1 VFDHASS
8 TKLVHWNQSVDCCSW
23 EGVTCNE
30 GRVIGLDL
38 TNESISGG
46 FDSSS
51 SLFSL
56 QYLQHLDLACNNFS
70 DQIPSQFDRLT
81 NLSYLNLSNACFTGQ
96 IPIAISH
103 LTRLVTLDLFTGGM
117 DCYRFDSL
125 KLENPNL
132 NMLVQNLSELTKLYL
147 DGVNISAQGSEW
159 GTALSSSL
167 PKLRVL
173 SLSYCQLSGPIDSSL
188 TNLQSLS
195 IIRLGGNYFNGPV
208 PESFADFKKLSS
220 LILFDSGLNG
230 TFPKKIFQIPT
241 LQTVDLSWNEDLQ
254 GSLPE
259 FPSNG
264 SLQMLQLRYTNFSG
278 TLPHSIGNLKMLS
291 EIDLVGCNF
300 NGSIPKSL
308 ASLPQLLYL
317 DMSDNNFVGSIPSF
331 SMNKML
337 TTIYLSENDL
347 TGQITST
354 QWEELLDLEV
364 LGLSYNNLEG
374 PIPVS
379 LFLLPSLRELKLSN
393 NLFSGRLHELPT
405 VSSYLLE
412 YLDLSYNI
420 LEGPI
425 NMSIFEFPSL
435 KSLSLSGN
443 NFNGSLQLNVI
454 QNLINLSYLHLS
466 HNNFEGPIPM
476 SVFEFPSL
484 ESLSL
489 SWNNF
494 SGPLQPNV
502 IQNLINL
509 SYLDLSHNNFE
520 GPIPMSVFELR
531 NLRSLIL
538 SWNNFNSSLQPNVI
552 QNLINLSHLDLS
564 HNNLGL
570 ASSKLKTF
578 PQFLIN
584 QSTLSYLDLSSN
596 QIHGEI
602 PNWIWNL
609 PYLGS
614 LNLSYNYLETLDL
627 PLLNMSSVQ
636 SLDLRSNQLQGQ
648 LSASIGDSLSKAHFF
663 SLSSN
668 RVYGTIPGS
677 ICNATN
683 LLILDLSDNFL
694 SGTIPQCLFNMSEG
708 QMTSNQRLGVLDLR
722 RNNLNGAISNT
733 FPGNCGL
740 QTLSLNG
747 NQLEGKL
754 PKSLARCTSLEVLNL
769 GNNHIED
776 AFPCYL
782 KNISMLHI
790 LILRFNKFYGPIN
803 CQGCNASW
811 PKLQIV
817 DLAANN
823 FIGKLPI
830 KHFSNWKAITDDKNE
845 TESQLNYLQFGYS
858 SSPYNRLSE
867 IIYYQDVITVTM
879 KGLEAKLER
888 ILTIFNSLDFSCN
901 NFDGPIPEEVGEL
914 KLLHILNLSHNAFTG
929 QIPQSLGKLT
939 YLESLD
945 LSSNKLIGEIPVQLA
960 DGLIFLSVL
969 NLSFNQL
976 VGKIPQ
982 IKQFGTFLETSY
994 KGNIG
999 LCGFPLK
1006 EKCSSEEPGLSPPTS
1021 EATHSNSRINAI
1033 DWNFLSAELGFVFG
1047 FGIFIGPLLFWK
1059 RWRICY
1065 YKHVDDIF
1073 FKMFPRLYIRIE
1085 NRQRR
1090 VQRNQGRGAHRNKG
1104 QRH

>member
-1 VFDHASS
+1 MGIPLLSWLFLISICLLSINFRISAVCGQCLDNQQSLLLQLKDSLVFDRASS

-30 GRVIGLDL
+30 GRVMGLDL
-38 TNESISGG
+38 TNEAISGG
-46 FDSSS
+46 LDNSS

-56 QYLQHLDLACNNFS
+56 QYLQNLSLASNSFS
-70 DQIPSQFDRLT
+70 TQIPSQFDKLT
-81 NLSYLNLSNACFTGQ
+81 NLTYLNLSNACFKGQ

-103 LTRLVTLDLFTGGM
+103 LTRLVTLDLSTRFE
-117 DCYRFDSL
+117 DYYVFDSL
-125 KLENPNL
+125 KVENPNL
-132 NMLVQNLSELTKLYL
+132 NMLVQNLSELTELYL
-147 DGVNISAQGSEW
+147 DHVNISTQGSEW

-173 SLSYCQLSGPIDSSL
+173 SLSNCDLSGPIDSSL

-195 IIRLGGNYFNGPV
+195 IIRLDKNNFDGPV
-208 PESFADFKKLSS
+208 PESFADFKNLRS
-220 LILFDSGLNG
+220 LILSDSRLNG
-230 TFPKKIFQIPT
+230 TFPEKIFHIPT
-241 LQTVDLSWNEDLQ
+241 LQTLDLSINYDLQ

-264 SLQMLQLRYTNFSG
+264 SIRMLQLQLTNFSG

-291 EIDLVGCNF
+291 VIDLTSCNF
-300 NGSIPKSL
+300 SGSIPKSL

-317 DMSDNNFVGSIPSF
+317 GMSDNNFVGSIPSF
-331 SMNKML
+331 SMNKKV
-337 TTIYLSENDL
+337 TTIYLHGNNL

-364 LGLSYNNLEG
+364 LDLSNNSLEG

-379 LFLLPSLRELKLSN
+379 LFLHPSLWLLTLSN
-393 NLFSGRLHELPT
+393 NRFSSLLIEFQT
-405 VSSYLLE
+405 VSSCLLS
-412 YLDLSYNI
+412 DLN
-420 LEGPI
+420 
-425 NMSIFEFPSL
+425 
-435 KSLSLSGN
+435 
-443 NFNGSLQLNVI
+443 
-454 QNLINLSYLHLS
+454 LS
-466 HNNFEGPIPM
+466 HNNLGGPIPM

-494 SGPLQPNV
+494 SGSLQLNV

-509 SYLDLSHNNFE
+509 SS
-520 GPIPMSVFELR
+520 
-531 NLRSLIL
+531 
-538 SWNNFNSSLQPNVI
+538 
-552 QNLINLSHLDLS
+552 LDLS

-570 ASSKLKTF
+570 ASSNLKTF

-584 QSTLSYLDLSSN
+584 QSTLLNLDLSYN

-609 PYLGS
+609 PYLDS
-614 LNLSYNYLETLDL
+614 LDLSYNYLETLDL

-636 SLDLRSNQLQGQ
+636 SLNLRSNQLQGQ
-648 LSASIGDSLSKAHFF
+648 LSVFPKYAQYLDFSKNNFNCVIPASIGDSLYEAYFF

-668 RVYGTIPGS
+668 KVYGSIPRS
-677 ICNATN
+677 ICNATY
-683 LLILDLSDNFL
+683 LHVLDLSDNFL
-694 SGTIPQCLFNMSEG
+694 SGTIPQCLFNMSTS
-708 QMTSNQRLGVLDLR
+708 QMMSVQGRMRLNRGLGVLNLG
-722 RNNLNGAISNT
+722 RNNLIGAISNT
-733 FPGNCGL
+733 FPTDCSL

-754 PKSLARCTSLEVLNL
+754 PKSLANCTSLEVLNL

-776 AFPCYL
+776 AFPCSL
-782 KNISMLHI
+782 KDISMLHI
-790 LILRFNKFYGPIN
+790 LILRSNKFYGPID
-803 CQGCNASW
+803 CRGCNASW
-811 PKLQIV
+811 PELQIV

-823 FIGKLPI
+823 FTGKLPI
-830 KHFSNWKAITDDKNE
+830 KHFSDWKAMTYDKNAA
-845 TESQLNYLQFGYS
+845 ESQLNHLQFGDLFV
-858 SSPYNRLSE
+858 SPYIRDAPTTDIS
-867 IIYYQDVITVTM
+867 YQNVISVTM
-879 KGLEAKLER
+879 KGLEAELER
-888 ILTIFNSLDFSCN
+888 ILSRFNSLDFSCN

-914 KLLHILNLSHNAFTG
+914 KLLYILNLSHNAFTG

-939 YLESLD
+939 NLESLD
-945 LSSNKLIGEIPVQLA
+945 LSSNKLTGEIPFQLA
-960 DGLIFLSVL
+960 EGLTFLSTL

-976 VGKIPQ
+976 VGKIPE

-1006 EKCSSEEPGLSPPTS
+1006 EKCTREEPELSPPTS
-1021 EATHSNSRINAI
+1021 EETHSNSRINAI

-1047 FGIFIGPLLFWK
+1047 FGIIIGPLMFWK

-1073 FKMFPRLYIRIE
+1073 FKMFPQLYIRIE

-1090 VQRNQGRGAHRNKG
+1090 VHKNQGQQAHRKQG
-1104 QRH
+1104 HRH

>member
-1 VFDHASS
+1 MRIPLLSWLFLMSICLLSINFCISVVCGQCLDNQQTLLLQLKDSLVFDRASS

-56 QYLQHLDLACNNFS
+56 QYLQHLGLAFNNFS
-70 DQIPSQFDRLT
+70 EQIPSQFDRLT
-81 NLSYLNLSNACFTGQ
+81 NLSYLNLSNACFAGQ

-103 LTRLVTLDLFTGGM
+103 LTRLVTLDLSTDYMGY
-117 DCYRFDSL
+117 CVFDSL

-132 NMLVQNLSELTKLYL
+132 NMLVRNLSELTKLYL
-147 DGVNISAQGSEW
+147 DRVNISAQGSEW
-159 GTALSSSL
+159 GTALSSLL

-173 SLSYCQLSGPIDSSL
+173 SLSHCHLSGPI
-188 TNLQSLS
+188 
-195 IIRLGGNYFNGPV
+195 P
-208 PESFADFKKLSS
+208 
-220 LILFDSGLNG
+220 
-230 TFPKKIFQIPT
+230 
-241 LQTVDLSWNEDLQ
+241 
-254 GSLPE
+254 
-259 FPSNG
+259 
-264 SLQMLQLRYTNFSG
+264 M
-278 TLPHSIGNLKMLS
+278 
-291 EIDLVGCNF
+291 
-300 NGSIPKSL
+300 
-308 ASLPQLLYL
+308 
-317 DMSDNNFVGSIPSF
+317 FV
-331 SMNKML
+331 
-337 TTIYLSENDL
+337 
-347 TGQITST
+347 
-354 QWEELLDLEV
+354 
-364 LGLSYNNLEG
+364 
-374 PIPVS
+374 
-379 LFLLPSLRELKLSN
+379 
-393 NLFSGRLHELPT
+393 
-405 VSSYLLE
+405 
-412 YLDLSYNI
+412 
-420 LEGPI
+420 
-425 NMSIFEFPSL
+425 FEFPSL
-435 KSLSLSGN
+435 KR
-443 NFNGSLQLNVI
+443 
-454 QNLINLSYLHLS
+454 
-466 HNNFEGPIPM
+466 
-476 SVFEFPSL
+476 
-484 ESLSL
+484 
-489 SWNNF
+489 
-494 SGPLQPNV
+494 
-502 IQNLINL
+502 
-509 SYLDLSHNNFE
+509 LDLSHNK
-520 GPIPMSVFELR
+520 
-531 NLRSLIL
+531 
-538 SWNNFNSSLQPNVI
+538 
-552 QNLINLSHLDLS
+552 
-564 HNNLGL
+564 LGL

-584 QSTLSYLDLSSN
+584 QSTLSNLDLSAN
-596 QIHGEI
+596 QIHGDI

-609 PYLGS
+609 RYLDS

-627 PLLNMSSVQ
+627 TLLNMSLVH

-648 LSASIGDSLSKAHFF
+648 LSVFPKYAQYLDFSKNNFSCVIPASIGDSLSEAYFF

-668 RVYGTIPGS
+668 KVYGTIPRS

-683 LLILDLSDNFL
+683 LRILDLSDNFL
-694 SGTIPQCLFNMSEG
+694 SGTIPQCLFKMSEG
-708 QMTSNQRLGVLDLR
+708 QMTSDQGLAVLNLR
-722 RNNLNGAISNT
+722 RNNLTGIISNT
-733 FPGNCGL
+733 FPNNCGL

-790 LILRFNKFYGPIN
+790 LILRSNRFYGPID
-803 CQGCNASW
+803 CRRCNASW

-823 FIGKLPI
+823 FTGKLPI
-830 KHFSNWKAITDDKNE
+830 KHFSDWKAITDGKNKA
-845 TESQLNYLQFGYS
+845 ESQLDHLRFGSYS
-858 SSPYNRLSE
+858 KNDYDRCTPRSGVLNSATDIPTPTSGSVLEACSYFYPV
-867 IIYYQDVITVTM
+867 IDIYYHDVITVTM

-914 KLLHILNLSHNAFTG
+914 KLLYILNLSHNAFTG
-929 QIPQSLGKLT
+929 QIPQSLGNLIH
-939 YLESLD
+939 LESLD

-969 NLSFNQL
+969 DLSFNQL

-1006 EKCSSEEPGLSPPTS
+1006 EKCTREEPELSPPTS
-1021 EATHSNSRINAI
+1021 EETHSNSRINAI

-1047 FGIFIGPLLFWK
+1047 FGIIIGPLMFWK

-1073 FKMFPRLYIRIE
+1073 FKMFPQLYIRIE

-1090 VQRNQGRGAHRNKG
+1090 VHKNQGQQAHRKQG